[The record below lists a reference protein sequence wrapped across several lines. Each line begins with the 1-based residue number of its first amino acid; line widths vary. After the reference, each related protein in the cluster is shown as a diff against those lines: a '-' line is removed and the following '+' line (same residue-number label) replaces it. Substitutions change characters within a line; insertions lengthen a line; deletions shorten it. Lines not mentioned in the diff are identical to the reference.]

1 MGARSSEARPC
12 AREARA
18 DQTLFFIKKMR
29 QNYCLNKLESI
40 SDVGNSAQKS
50 SFEQDIKFNNVIKVQ
65 CLNFRW
71 KNIKLQNIISSRYYL
86 QM

>member
-1 MGARSSEARPC
+1 
-12 AREARA
+12 
-18 DQTLFFIKKMR
+18 MR

-65 CLNFRW
+65 CLIFKW
-71 KNIKLQNIISSRYYL
+71 KNIKTTKYYI
-86 QM
+86 